1 MAVLSRYFAAWHSC
15 YCVLASPLRHF
26 DTRTYRTLLHR
37 YLNKNFLARYQLTA
51 KVSKQAGKSG
61 ATVELVGRKPERRS
75 VVVEMLRFWDH
86 STRVRFDMDFKA
98 LKGPKGPK
106 EPKGPK
112 DSKDPKGP
120 KAKAPHKPRKRLL
133 LQLPGAWTASQAHVS
148 SASTSSLS

>member
-1 MAVLSRYFAAWHSC
+1 M
-15 YCVLASPLRHF
+15 
-26 DTRTYRTLLHR
+26 HR
-37 YLNKNFLARYQLTA
+37 YLNKSFLARYQLTA

-106 EPKGPK
+106 

-148 SASTSSLS
+148 SASTSSLSCQ